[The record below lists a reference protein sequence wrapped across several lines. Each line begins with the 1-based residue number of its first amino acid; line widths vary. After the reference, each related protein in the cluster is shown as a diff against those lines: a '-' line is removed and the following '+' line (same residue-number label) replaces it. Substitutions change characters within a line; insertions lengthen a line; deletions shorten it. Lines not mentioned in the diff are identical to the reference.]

1 MSIGIEIVVVY
12 RNITDASNLHGDF
25 TNQGI
30 LAKFKALN
38 KKKDPLLE
46 AVLFENLITLNSTL
60 IPMIVAGFNLNFH
73 FNIYFLSDG
82 YLLATLSL
90 F

>member
-46 AVLFENLITLNSTL
+46 AVLFENLYCNRRKTNCREFNYFEFDINSDDCCW
-60 IPMIVAGFNLNFH
+60 F
-73 FNIYFLSDG
+73 
-82 YLLATLSL
+82 
-90 F
+90 

>member
-1 MSIGIEIVVVY
+1 MVS

-30 LAKFKALN
+30 IAKFKALN

-46 AVLFENLITLNSTL
+46 AVLFENFITLNSTL
-60 IPMIVAGFNLNFH
+60 IPMIVAGFDHNFP
-73 FNIYFLSDG
+73 FNIHF
-82 YLLATLSL
+82 
-90 F
+90 FK